1 MTVFI
6 EAQGD
11 KTLHLATKS
20 GVKAGS
26 LYAKRQLVSLQKYL
40 AQNFA
45 GCSNHSPNASQK
57 LDQHMVNLTGSES
70 LLNYEKIIYHYPLQH
85 TISHL
90 KTECFSTLESCVYK
104 LISCLK
110 PLLAGIV
117 LNNIWISTSYISYCF
132 QRFRIEEVGNVNT
145 GASVINTNLRNA
157 NDDTQGANDDTQGA
171 NDDNQGAND
180 DNQGAND
187 DNQGA
192 NDDNQGANDDN
203 QGANDDNQGA
213 NDDTQSANDDTQS
226 ANDDNQDANDDNQGA
241 NDDNQGAKNSVKA
254 KNTGLRNV
262 RDCTNMVNTHIGICE
277 LNIESI
283 KVEDRSFVICYYEF
297 LLLNCEL
304 SDDDFS
310 WEDQHD
316 S

>member
-1 MTVFI
+1 MTVSI

-11 KTLHLATKS
+11 KTLHLATKN

-26 LYAKRQLVSLQKYL
+26 IYAKRQLVSLQKYL
-40 AQNFA
+40 AQNFT

-57 LDQHMVNLTGSES
+57 LDQHMVNFTGSES

-110 PLLAGIV
+110 RLLAGIV
-117 LNNIWISTSYISYCF
+117 LNNIWITTSYISYCF

-145 GASVINTNLRNA
+145 GASVINTNLRSA
-157 NDDTQGANDDTQGA
+157 NDGIRGANDDTQGA
-171 NDDNQGAND
+171 NDDIR
-180 DNQGAND
+180 
-187 DNQGA
+187 
-192 NDDNQGANDDN
+192 
-203 QGANDDNQGA
+203 GA
-213 NDDTQSANDDTQS
+213 NDDTQGANDGIRGANDDIRGANDDTQGV
-226 ANDDNQDANDDNQGA
+226 NDGIRGA
-241 NDDNQGAKNSVKA
+241 NDDIRGANDDIRGANDDTQGAKNSVKA

>member
-11 KTLHLATKS
+11 KTLHLATKN
-20 GVKAGS
+20 GVKVGS
-26 LYAKRQLVSLQKYL
+26 LYAKRQLVSLQKHL
-40 AQNFA
+40 AQNFT
-45 GCSNHSPNASQK
+45 GCSNHSPNALQK
-57 LDQHMVNLTGSES
+57 LDQQMVNLTGSES

-110 PLLAGIV
+110 RLLAGIV
-117 LNNIWISTSYISYCF
+117 LNNIWISTPYISYCL

-145 GASVINTNLRNA
+145 GASVINTNFRSA
-157 NDDTQGANDDTQGA
+157 NDDTQGANDDTQGV
-171 NDDNQGAND
+171 
-180 DNQGAND
+180 
-187 DNQGA
+187 
-192 NDDNQGANDDN
+192 
-203 QGANDDNQGA
+203 
-213 NDDTQSANDDTQS
+213 NDDTQGVTN
-226 ANDDNQDANDDNQGA
+226 G
-241 NDDNQGAKNSVKA
+241 NQGAKNSVKA
-254 KNTGLRNV
+254 KNAGLRNV

>member
-11 KTLHLATKS
+11 KTLHLATKN
-20 GVKAGS
+20 GVKVGS
-26 LYAKRQLVSLQKYL
+26 LYAKRQLVSLQKHL
-40 AQNFA
+40 AQNFT
-45 GCSNHSPNASQK
+45 GCSNHSPNALQK
-57 LDQHMVNLTGSES
+57 LDQQMVNLTGSES

-104 LISCLK
+104 LISCLER
-110 PLLAGIV
+110 LLAGIV
-117 LNNIWISTSYISYCF
+117 LNNIWISTPYISYCL

-145 GASVINTNLRNA
+145 GASVINTNFRSA
-157 NDDTQGANDDTQGA
+157 NDDTQGANDDTQGT
-171 NDDNQGAND
+171 NDDSQGAND
-180 DNQGAND
+180 DSQGV
-187 DNQGA
+187 
-192 NDDNQGANDDN
+192 
-203 QGANDDNQGA
+203 
-213 NDDTQSANDDTQS
+213 NDDTQGVNDDH
-226 ANDDNQDANDDNQGA
+226 
-241 NDDNQGAKNSVKA
+241 QGAKNSVKA
-254 KNTGLRNV
+254 KNAGLRNV